1 MEQRKR
7 NLLVLIL
14 HHLREEGFLESAE
27 ALVKESGS
35 SIANYQVC
43 DNIDLSTVLQEYE
56 SYYFVKFKK
65 TPKIIKRATSSV
77 GESRSVKKRLAR
89 YQTTCTY
96 LEFYIYGVH

>member
-43 DNIDLSTVLQEYE
+43 DNIDLSTVLQVCVCMYTVMCVYVIMM
-56 SYYFVKFKK
+56 SLYTCVCRN
-65 TPKIIKRATSSV
+65 TNH
-77 GESRSVKKRLAR
+77 
-89 YQTTCTY
+89 TT
-96 LEFYIYGVH
+96 L